1 MSEREIEERYAM
13 TLEEAEKYC
22 ANLPEEVKTLVKF
35 GHLVV
40 RIPIKF
46 NKKSEEKEGEKM
58 TGKDSITEPTTGWTH
73 YEPAVDCPYR
83 DECSSHPTWCGS
95 CKKNK
100 ARGKRNYYEPDS
112 YPWPWYGDPYPWQDH
127 TTIS

>member
-46 NKKSEEKEGEKM
+46 NKK
-58 TGKDSITEPTTGWTH
+58 
-73 YEPAVDCPYR
+73 A
-83 DECSSHPTWCGS
+83 
-95 CKKNK
+95 KKK
-100 ARGKRNYYEPDS
+100 KVKK
-112 YPWPWYGDPYPWQDH
+112 
-127 TTIS
+127 